1 MDKILSFLNACPGA
15 ISQGIIWGIMG
26 VGVFITFKVLDYAD
40 LTVDSSLCTGGA
52 VSAVLIG
59 LGFHPL
65 LTLPFA
71 LLAGM
76 LAGLV
81 TGLLHTR
88 LQIPAI
94 LSGILTQL
102 ALYSVNIRIMGR
114 ANVSLLGKETIIT
127 LLNVPHAILIGALFA
142 AGVIL
147 LLYWFFGTEMG
158 CAVRATGDNERM
170 ARALGVNTD
179 TMKVLGLV
187 ISNGM
192 VGLAGALLAQYQGYA
207 DAQMGRGAIVIGLA
221 SVIIGEVLIG
231 SRRNFGLR
239 AGKVPKTEL
248 PVHKTVRGV
257 VVPGQCVQK
266 GCVAVQRFAG
276 APDERPDNRIR
287 RNSHRLNVLIGKN
300 RSRQVKYML
309 SRNIIS
315 LLWPR
320 LFLGAAT
327 RFRRRNFQRRK
338 AGRIAFTAPGEKL
351 QAGRNNLDLIQ
362 LEKPVRAVVIHQQK

>member
-1 MDKILSFLNACPGA
+1 MDKILSFLSACPGA

-59 LGFHPL
+59 AGMHPV
-65 LTLPFA
+65 LTLVFA

-76 LAGLV
+76 LTGAV
-81 TGLLHTR
+81 TGLLHTK

-102 ALYSVNIRIMGR
+102 ALYSVNLRIMGR
-114 ANVSLLGKETIIT
+114 ANVSLLGQPTMIT
-127 LLNVPHAILIGALFA
+127 LLNIPHAILIGAIVA
-142 AGVIL
+142 VVVIGV
-147 LLYWFFGTEMG
+147 LYWFFGTEIG

-179 TMKVLGLV
+179 TMKVLGLT

-207 DAQMGRGAIVIGLA
+207 DVQSGRGAIVIGLA

-231 SRRNFGLR
+231 KRANF
-239 AGKVPKTEL
+239 A
-248 PVHKTVRGV
+248 VRMGS
-257 VVPGQCVQK
+257 
-266 GCVAVQRFAG
+266 
-276 APDERPDNRIR
+276 II
-287 RNSHRLNVLIGKN
+287 IG
-300 RSRQVKYML
+300 SIVYYI
-309 SRNIIS
+309 IIS
-315 LLWPR
+315 FVLQLGLSTTDLKLFSALVVAIALAIPSIRQR
-320 LFLGAAT
+320 LAN
-327 RFRRRNFQRRK
+327 R
-338 AGRIAFTAPGEKL
+338 
-351 QAGRNNLDLIQ
+351 
-362 LEKPVRAVVIHQQK
+362 RAVPVGKGR

>member
-1 MDKILSFLNACPGA
+1 MDKILSFLSACPGA

-59 LGFHPL
+59 AGMHPV
-65 LTLPFA
+65 LTLLFA

-76 LAGLV
+76 LAGAV
-81 TGLLHTR
+81 TGLLHTK

-102 ALYSVNIRIMGR
+102 ALYSVNLRIMGR
-114 ANVSLLGKETIIT
+114 ANVSLLGQPTMIT
-127 LLNVPHAILIGALFA
+127 LLNIPHAILIGAIVA
-142 AGVIL
+142 VVVIGV
-147 LLYWFFGTEMG
+147 LYWFFGTEIG

-179 TMKVLGLV
+179 TMKVLGLT

-207 DAQMGRGAIVIGLA
+207 DVQSGRGAIVIGLA

-231 SRRNFGLR
+231 KRANF
-239 AGKVPKTEL
+239 A
-248 PVHKTVRGV
+248 VRMGSIIV
-257 VVPGQCVQK
+257 GSIVYY
-266 GCVAVQRFAG
+266 
-276 APDERPDNRIR
+276 I
-287 RNSHRLNVLIGKN
+287 
-300 RSRQVKYML
+300 
-309 SRNIIS
+309 IIS
-315 LLWPR
+315 FVLQLGLSTTDLKLFSALVVAIALAIPTIRQR
-320 LFLGAAT
+320 LAN
-327 RFRRRNFQRRK
+327 R
-338 AGRIAFTAPGEKL
+338 
-351 QAGRNNLDLIQ
+351 
-362 LEKPVRAVVIHQQK
+362 RAVPVGKGR

>member
-1 MDKILSFLNACPGA
+1 MDKILSFLSACPGA

-59 LGFHPL
+59 AGMHPV
-65 LTLPFA
+65 LTLLFA

-76 LAGLV
+76 LAGAV
-81 TGLLHTR
+81 TGLLHTK

-102 ALYSVNIRIMGR
+102 ALYSVNLRIMGR
-114 ANVSLLGKETIIT
+114 ANVSLLGQPTMIM
-127 LLNVPHAILIGALFA
+127 LLNIPHAILIGAIVA
-142 AGVIL
+142 VVVIGV
-147 LLYWFFGTEMG
+147 LYWFFGTEIG

-179 TMKVLGLV
+179 TMKVLGLT

-207 DAQMGRGAIVIGLA
+207 DVQSGRGAIVIGLA

-231 SRRNFGLR
+231 KRANF
-239 AGKVPKTEL
+239 A
-248 PVHKTVRGV
+248 VRMGSIIV
-257 VVPGQCVQK
+257 GSIVYY
-266 GCVAVQRFAG
+266 
-276 APDERPDNRIR
+276 I
-287 RNSHRLNVLIGKN
+287 
-300 RSRQVKYML
+300 
-309 SRNIIS
+309 IIS
-315 LLWPR
+315 FVLQLGLSTTDLKLFSALVVAIALAIPSIRQR
-320 LFLGAAT
+320 LAN
-327 RFRRRNFQRRK
+327 R
-338 AGRIAFTAPGEKL
+338 
-351 QAGRNNLDLIQ
+351 
-362 LEKPVRAVVIHQQK
+362 RAVPVGKGR

>member
-1 MDKILSFLNACPGA
+1 MDKILSFLSACPGA

-59 LGFHPL
+59 AGMHPV
-65 LTLPFA
+65 LTLLFA

-76 LAGLV
+76 LAGAV
-81 TGLLHTR
+81 TGLLHTK

-102 ALYSVNIRIMGR
+102 ALYSVNLRIMGR
-114 ANVSLLGKETIIT
+114 ANVSLLGQPTMIT
-127 LLNVPHAILIGALFA
+127 LLNIPHAILIGAIVA
-142 AGVIL
+142 VVVIGV
-147 LLYWFFGTEMG
+147 LYWFFGTEIG

-179 TMKVLGLV
+179 TMKVLGLT

-207 DAQMGRGAIVIGLA
+207 DVQSGRGAIVIGLA

-231 SRRNFGLR
+231 KRANF
-239 AGKVPKTEL
+239 A
-248 PVHKTVRGV
+248 VRMGSIIV
-257 VVPGQCVQK
+257 GSIVYY
-266 GCVAVQRFAG
+266 
-276 APDERPDNRIR
+276 I
-287 RNSHRLNVLIGKN
+287 
-300 RSRQVKYML
+300 
-309 SRNIIS
+309 IIS
-315 LLWPR
+315 FVLQLGLSTTDLKLFSALVVAIALAIPSIRQR
-320 LFLGAAT
+320 LAN
-327 RFRRRNFQRRK
+327 R
-338 AGRIAFTAPGEKL
+338 
-351 QAGRNNLDLIQ
+351 
-362 LEKPVRAVVIHQQK
+362 RAVPVGKGR

>member
-1 MDKILSFLNACPGA
+1 MDKILSFLSACPGA

-59 LGFHPL
+59 AGMHPV
-65 LTLPFA
+65 LTLLFA

-76 LAGLV
+76 LTGAV
-81 TGLLHTR
+81 TGLLHTK

-102 ALYSVNIRIMGR
+102 ALYSVNLRIMGR
-114 ANVSLLGKETIIT
+114 ANVSLLGQPTMIT
-127 LLNVPHAILIGALFA
+127 LLNIPHAILIGAIVA
-142 AGVIL
+142 VVVIGV
-147 LLYWFFGTEMG
+147 LYWFFGTEIG

-179 TMKVLGLV
+179 TMKVLGLT

-207 DAQMGRGAIVIGLA
+207 DVQSGRGAIVIGLA

-231 SRRNFGLR
+231 KRANF
-239 AGKVPKTEL
+239 A
-248 PVHKTVRGV
+248 VRMSSIIVGSIV
-257 VVPGQCVQK
+257 YY
-266 GCVAVQRFAG
+266 
-276 APDERPDNRIR
+276 I
-287 RNSHRLNVLIGKN
+287 
-300 RSRQVKYML
+300 
-309 SRNIIS
+309 IIS
-315 LLWPR
+315 FVLQLGLSTTDLKLFSALVVAIALAIPSIRQR
-320 LFLGAAT
+320 LAN
-327 RFRRRNFQRRK
+327 R
-338 AGRIAFTAPGEKL
+338 
-351 QAGRNNLDLIQ
+351 
-362 LEKPVRAVVIHQQK
+362 RAVPVGKGR

>member
-1 MDKILSFLNACPGA
+1 MDKILSFLSACPGA

-59 LGFHPL
+59 AGMHPV
-65 LTLPFA
+65 LTLLFA

-76 LAGLV
+76 RTGAG
-81 TGLLHTR
+81 TGLLHTK

-102 ALYSVNIRIMGR
+102 ALYSINLRIMGR
-114 ANVSLLGKETIIT
+114 ANVSLLGQPTMIT
-127 LLNVPHAILIGALFA
+127 LLNIPHAILIGAIVA
-142 AGVIL
+142 VVVIGV
-147 LLYWFFGTEMG
+147 LYWFFGTEIG

-179 TMKVLGLV
+179 TMKVLGLT

-207 DAQMGRGAIVIGLA
+207 DVQSGRGAIVIGLA

-231 SRRNFGLR
+231 KRANF
-239 AGKVPKTEL
+239 A
-248 PVHKTVRGV
+248 VRMGSIIV
-257 VVPGQCVQK
+257 GSIVYY
-266 GCVAVQRFAG
+266 
-276 APDERPDNRIR
+276 I
-287 RNSHRLNVLIGKN
+287 
-300 RSRQVKYML
+300 
-309 SRNIIS
+309 IIS
-315 LLWPR
+315 FVLQLGLSTTDLKLFSALVVAIALAIPSIRQR
-320 LFLGAAT
+320 LAN
-327 RFRRRNFQRRK
+327 R
-338 AGRIAFTAPGEKL
+338 
-351 QAGRNNLDLIQ
+351 
-362 LEKPVRAVVIHQQK
+362 RAVPVGKGR

>member
-1 MDKILSFLNACPGA
+1 MDKILSFLSACPGA

-59 LGFHPL
+59 AGMHPV
-65 LTLPFA
+65 LTLLFA

-76 LAGLV
+76 LTGAV
-81 TGLLHTR
+81 TGLLHTK

-102 ALYSVNIRIMGR
+102 ALYSVNLRIMGR
-114 ANVSLLGKETIIT
+114 ANVSLLGQPTMIT
-127 LLNVPHAILIGALFA
+127 LLNIPHAILIGAIVA
-142 AGVIL
+142 VVVIGV
-147 LLYWFFGTEMG
+147 LYWFFGTEIG

-179 TMKVLGLV
+179 TMKVLGLT

-207 DAQMGRGAIVIGLA
+207 DVQSGRGAIVIGLA

-231 SRRNFGLR
+231 KRANF
-239 AGKVPKTEL
+239 A
-248 PVHKTVRGV
+248 VRMGS
-257 VVPGQCVQK
+257 
-266 GCVAVQRFAG
+266 
-276 APDERPDNRIR
+276 II
-287 RNSHRLNVLIGKN
+287 IG
-300 RSRQVKYML
+300 SIVYYI
-309 SRNIIS
+309 IIS
-315 LLWPR
+315 FVLQLGLSTTDLKLFSALVVAIALAIPSIRQR
-320 LFLGAAT
+320 LAN
-327 RFRRRNFQRRK
+327 R
-338 AGRIAFTAPGEKL
+338 
-351 QAGRNNLDLIQ
+351 
-362 LEKPVRAVVIHQQK
+362 RAVPVGKGR

>member
-1 MDKILSFLNACPGA
+1 MDKILSFLSACPGA

-59 LGFHPL
+59 AGMHPV
-65 LTLPFA
+65 LTLLFA

-76 LAGLV
+76 LAGAV
-81 TGLLHTR
+81 TGLLHTK

-102 ALYSVNIRIMGR
+102 ALYSVNLRIMGR
-114 ANVSLLGKETIIT
+114 ANVSLLGQPTMIT
-127 LLNVPHAILIGALFA
+127 LLNIPHAILIGAIVA
-142 AGVIL
+142 VVVIGV
-147 LLYWFFGTEMG
+147 LYWFFGTEIG

-179 TMKVLGLV
+179 TMKVLGLT

-207 DAQMGRGAIVIGLA
+207 DVQSGRGAIVIGLA

-231 SRRNFGLR
+231 KRVNF
-239 AGKVPKTEL
+239 A
-248 PVHKTVRGV
+248 VRMGSIIV
-257 VVPGQCVQK
+257 GSIVYY
-266 GCVAVQRFAG
+266 
-276 APDERPDNRIR
+276 I
-287 RNSHRLNVLIGKN
+287 
-300 RSRQVKYML
+300 
-309 SRNIIS
+309 IIS
-315 LLWPR
+315 FVLQLGLSTTDLKLFSALVVAIALAIPSIRQR
-320 LFLGAAT
+320 LAN
-327 RFRRRNFQRRK
+327 R
-338 AGRIAFTAPGEKL
+338 
-351 QAGRNNLDLIQ
+351 
-362 LEKPVRAVVIHQQK
+362 RAVPVGKGR

>member
-1 MDKILSFLNACPGA
+1 MDKILSFLSACPGA

-59 LGFHPL
+59 AGMHPV
-65 LTLPFA
+65 LTLVFA

-76 LAGLV
+76 LAGAV
-81 TGLLHTR
+81 TGLLHTK

-102 ALYSVNIRIMGR
+102 ALYSVNLRIMGR
-114 ANVSLLGKETIIT
+114 ANVSLLGQPTMIT
-127 LLNVPHAILIGALFA
+127 LLNIPHAILIGAIVA
-142 AGVIL
+142 VVVIGV
-147 LLYWFFGTEMG
+147 LYWFFGTEIG

-179 TMKVLGLV
+179 TMKVLGLT

-207 DAQMGRGAIVIGLA
+207 DVQSGRGAIVIGLA

-231 SRRNFGLR
+231 KRANF
-239 AGKVPKTEL
+239 A
-248 PVHKTVRGV
+248 VRMGSIIV
-257 VVPGQCVQK
+257 GSIVYY
-266 GCVAVQRFAG
+266 
-276 APDERPDNRIR
+276 I
-287 RNSHRLNVLIGKN
+287 
-300 RSRQVKYML
+300 
-309 SRNIIS
+309 IIS
-315 LLWPR
+315 FVLQLGLSTTDLKLFSALVVAIALAIPSIRQR
-320 LFLGAAT
+320 LAN
-327 RFRRRNFQRRK
+327 R
-338 AGRIAFTAPGEKL
+338 
-351 QAGRNNLDLIQ
+351 
-362 LEKPVRAVVIHQQK
+362 RAVPVGKGR

>member
-1 MDKILSFLNACPGA
+1 MDKILSFLSACPGA

-59 LGFHPL
+59 AGMHPV
-65 LTLPFA
+65 LTLLFA

-76 LAGLV
+76 LAGAV
-81 TGLLHTR
+81 TGLLHTK

-102 ALYSVNIRIMGR
+102 ALYSVNLRIMGR
-114 ANVSLLGKETIIT
+114 ANVSLLGQPTMIT
-127 LLNVPHAILIGALFA
+127 LLNIPHAILIGAIVA
-142 AGVIL
+142 VVVIGV
-147 LLYWFFGTEMG
+147 LYWFFGTEIG

-179 TMKVLGLV
+179 TMKVLGLT

-207 DAQMGRGAIVIGLA
+207 DVQSGRGAIVIGLA

-231 SRRNFGLR
+231 RRANF
-239 AGKVPKTEL
+239 A
-248 PVHKTVRGV
+248 VRMGSIIV
-257 VVPGQCVQK
+257 GSIVYY
-266 GCVAVQRFAG
+266 
-276 APDERPDNRIR
+276 I
-287 RNSHRLNVLIGKN
+287 
-300 RSRQVKYML
+300 
-309 SRNIIS
+309 IIS
-315 LLWPR
+315 FVLQLGLSTTDLKLFSALVVAIALAIPSIRQR
-320 LFLGAAT
+320 LAN
-327 RFRRRNFQRRK
+327 R
-338 AGRIAFTAPGEKL
+338 
-351 QAGRNNLDLIQ
+351 
-362 LEKPVRAVVIHQQK
+362 RAVPVGKGR

>member
-1 MDKILSFLNACPGA
+1 MDKILSFLSACPGA

-59 LGFHPL
+59 AGMHPV
-65 LTLPFA
+65 LTLVFA

-76 LAGLV
+76 LTGAV
-81 TGLLHTR
+81 TGLLHTK

-102 ALYSVNIRIMGR
+102 ALYSVNLRIMGR
-114 ANVSLLGKETIIT
+114 ANVSLLGQPTMIT
-127 LLNVPHAILIGALFA
+127 LLNIPHAILIGAIVA
-142 AGVIL
+142 VVVIGV
-147 LLYWFFGTEMG
+147 LYWFFGTEIG

-179 TMKVLGLV
+179 TMKVLGLT

-207 DAQMGRGAIVIGLA
+207 DVQSGRGAIVIGLA

-231 SRRNFGLR
+231 KRANF
-239 AGKVPKTEL
+239 A
-248 PVHKTVRGV
+248 VRMGSIIV
-257 VVPGQCVQK
+257 GSIVYY
-266 GCVAVQRFAG
+266 
-276 APDERPDNRIR
+276 I
-287 RNSHRLNVLIGKN
+287 
-300 RSRQVKYML
+300 
-309 SRNIIS
+309 IIS
-315 LLWPR
+315 FVLQLGLSTTDLKLFSALVVAIALAIPSIRQR
-320 LFLGAAT
+320 LAN
-327 RFRRRNFQRRK
+327 R
-338 AGRIAFTAPGEKL
+338 
-351 QAGRNNLDLIQ
+351 
-362 LEKPVRAVVIHQQK
+362 RAVPVGKGR

>member
-1 MDKILSFLNACPGA
+1 MDKILSFLSACPGA

-59 LGFHPL
+59 AGMHPV
-65 LTLPFA
+65 LTLLFA

-76 LAGLV
+76 LAGAV
-81 TGLLHTR
+81 TGLLHTK

-102 ALYSVNIRIMGR
+102 ALYSVNLRIMGR
-114 ANVSLLGKETIIT
+114 ANVSLLGQPTMIT
-127 LLNVPHAILIGALFA
+127 LLNIPHAILIGAIVA
-142 AGVIL
+142 VVVIGV
-147 LLYWFFGTEMG
+147 LYWFFGTEIG

-179 TMKVLGLV
+179 TMKVLGLT

-207 DAQMGRGAIVIGLA
+207 DVQSGRGAIVIGLA

-231 SRRNFGLR
+231 KRANFAVRMGSIIVGSIVYYIIISFVLQLGLSTTDLKLFSALVVAIALAIPSIRQRLANRRAVP
-239 AGKVPKTEL
+239 AGK
-248 PVHKTVRGV
+248 
-257 VVPGQCVQK
+257 
-266 GCVAVQRFAG
+266 
-276 APDERPDNRIR
+276 
-287 RNSHRLNVLIGKN
+287 
-300 RSRQVKYML
+300 
-309 SRNIIS
+309 
-315 LLWPR
+315 
-320 LFLGAAT
+320 
-327 RFRRRNFQRRK
+327 
-338 AGRIAFTAPGEKL
+338 GR
-351 QAGRNNLDLIQ
+351 
-362 LEKPVRAVVIHQQK
+362 

>member
-1 MDKILSFLNACPGA
+1 MDKILSFLSACPGA

-59 LGFHPL
+59 AGMHPV
-65 LTLPFA
+65 LTLLFA

-76 LAGLV
+76 LAGAV
-81 TGLLHTR
+81 TGLLHTK

-102 ALYSVNIRIMGR
+102 ALYSVNLRIMGR
-114 ANVSLLGKETIIT
+114 ANVSLLGQPTMIT
-127 LLNVPHAILIGALFA
+127 LLNIPHAILIGAIVA
-142 AGVIL
+142 VVVIGV
-147 LLYWFFGTEMG
+147 LYWFFGTEIG

-179 TMKVLGLV
+179 TMKVLGLT

-207 DAQMGRGAIVIGLA
+207 DVQSGRGAIVIGLA

-231 SRRNFGLR
+231 KRANF
-239 AGKVPKTEL
+239 A
-248 PVHKTVRGV
+248 VRMGS
-257 VVPGQCVQK
+257 
-266 GCVAVQRFAG
+266 
-276 APDERPDNRIR
+276 II
-287 RNSHRLNVLIGKN
+287 IG
-300 RSRQVKYML
+300 SIVYYI
-309 SRNIIS
+309 IIS
-315 LLWPR
+315 FVLQLGLSTTDLKLFSALVVAIALAIPSIRQR
-320 LFLGAAT
+320 LAN
-327 RFRRRNFQRRK
+327 R
-338 AGRIAFTAPGEKL
+338 
-351 QAGRNNLDLIQ
+351 
-362 LEKPVRAVVIHQQK
+362 RAVPVGKGR